1 MKRTNEQE
9 KMRTMT
15 VSPWKALVFC
25 CAFAS
30 ATPVFAQ
37 AAAERVAAH
46 NDWAVFT
53 ASDPREC
60 YIVSQPTGS
69 VARRDGQ
76 NVEVNRGDIRLFV
89 RFNPGEGVSNE
100 VSFTGGYPFSA
111 STPVTVEIGSAK
123 YNLSPG
129 PGDANGWAWPRP
141 EEDSDM
147 VAAMRRGA
155 SATITGLSTRGTTT
169 IDTFSLSGFT
179 AAVNE
184 AESLCN

>member
-1 MKRTNEQE
+1 MK
-9 KMRTMT
+9 
-15 VSPWKALVFC
+15 VSPLKALILLCV
-25 CAFAS
+25 AAGAS
-30 ATPVFAQ
+30 PVFAQ

-100 VSFTGGYPFSA
+100 VSFTGGYPFDPR
-111 STPVTVEIGSAK
+111 PVTVEIGSQT
-123 YNLSPG
+123 YNLNPG

-141 EEDSDM
+141 EDDSRI
-147 VAAMRRGA
+147 VSAMRAG
-155 SATITGLSTRGTTT
+155 STATITGVSTRGTTT

-184 AESLCN
+184 AESRCN

>member
-1 MKRTNEQE
+1 
-9 KMRTMT
+9 MRTMT

-25 CAFAS
+25 CAAVS
-30 ATPVFAQ
+30 TTPVFAQ

-46 NDWAVFT
+46 NAWAVFT

-100 VSFTGGYPFSA
+100 VSFTGGYPFDA
-111 STPVTVEIGSAK
+111 KPVTVAIGSET

-141 EEDSDM
+141 EDDARM
-147 VAAMRRGA
+147 VASMRRG
-155 SATITGLSTRGTTT
+155 STATVTGVSTRGTTT
-169 IDTFSLSGFT
+169 VDTFSLAGFT

-184 AESLCN
+184 AESRCN